1 MIKKISFACLCLAI
15 AEVLAVEAKTWA
27 GTPVQ
32 FISKSRAQGING
44 EIVEVKLFSG
54 YGKNLNFRLTG
65 EFIHWATLSD
75 PSKATLNFDD
85 PKCMATQRADS
96 TNSTIGGDGGG
107 CKATVIY
114 LRPIEPQKF
123 PGLPTAPSTL
133 LTVTTDSNLYHFLV
147 TYAKPNEKPDNFTLT
162 IQPSILQTALLN
174 TRSSK
179 SNFSSNSNLDV
190 ETWKSGLRIAIEQGY
205 IAADDEIT
213 TRVKNFLALVSGG
226 AEVPSAARQAGIS
239 MNLVNKLAEL
249 SNESTSDSTSS
260 SVFDKN

>member
-1 MIKKISFACLCLAI
+1 MIKKTSISCLCLAV
-15 AEVLAVEAKTWA
+15 AGVLVSTVKTWS

-44 EIVEVKLFSG
+44 KIVEVKLFPG

-85 PKCMATQRADS
+85 PKCMAVQRADS
-96 TNSTIGGDGGG
+96 TSSTIVGDGGG

-133 LTVTTDSNLYHFLV
+133 LTVTTDRNLYHFLV
-147 TYAKPNEKPDNFTLT
+147 TYAKPNEEPDNFTLT
-162 IQPSILQTALLN
+162 INLKLASNYIEMLALL
-174 TRSSK
+174 K
-179 SNFSSNSNLDV
+179 V
-190 ETWKSGLRIAIEQGY
+190 EEQKY
-205 IAADDEIT
+205 
-213 TRVKNFLALVSGG
+213 
-226 AEVPSAARQAGIS
+226 
-239 MNLVNKLAEL
+239 
-249 SNESTSDSTSS
+249 
-260 SVFDKN
+260 